1 MDHPLFSF
9 LPNGEGEFST
19 WKVHKSRPTGPKPD
33 KMDDYNMKTKQ
44 NKTKKAKKKLHAEKS
59 YTGMIDNGSY
69 VLFFLKQQSK
79 EPSKTKC

>member
-33 KMDDYNMKTKQ
+33 KMDDYNMKT
-44 NKTKKAKKKLHAEKS
+44 NKKKK
-59 YTGMIDNGSY
+59 
-69 VLFFLKQQSK
+69 SK
-79 EPSKTKC
+79 EKAAC

>member
-33 KMDDYNMKTKQ
+33 KMDDYNTKTE
-44 NKTKKAKKKLHAEKS
+44 KKKK
-59 YTGMIDNGSY
+59 
-69 VLFFLKQQSK
+69 SK
-79 EPSKTKC
+79 EKAAC